1 MIRVSG
7 EKQEWTLQDPQ
18 QLWCTQGAVPPPL
31 PPPPETRR
39 GGGGAGVTG
48 SCEPPDQGAG
58 A

>member
-18 QLWCTQGAVPPPL
+18 QLWCTQGAVPP
-31 PPPPETRR
+31 ETRR

-48 SCEPPDQGAG
+48 SREPPDQGAG